1 MIKGLLQKF
10 QKPKGRTQAQRML
23 TLKTAPVYYLPITKI
38 GSTYLKNLFYYLDH
52 ADEHAAGINIHSNSD
67 DLVRAK
73 AGDEE
78 AIRQSSYAFA
88 VLRDPVDRFLSLYF
102 DKIYGDGPNNF
113 AGIRAY
119 LAEEIG
125 LDLTRGVNANAHREN
140 CIRFIDWLAL
150 NLSFK
155 TDVPVNHHW
164 RRQSNRLQRVD
175 ALDLTHLTLD
185 GLDWQ
190 LPLLLGEVV
199 PNIRQAMRAVK
210 SDNRT
215 DKPFTRAEILDAV
228 LLKKIETA
236 YSSDKKLYQQA
247 SRKWQPWLE
256 YHPEVTE
263 DETIRCFTATDH
275 PINCVAISKIGRTY
289 LRNLLYILEYQKEY
303 HEPLKI
309 HTKGTSSHSDL
320 TKPELAEEVSF
331 FVIRD
336 PVDRFFSLYFDKI
349 YGTGDHSFPWIA
361 KRLVEHRGFM
371 HEANLTVEQHRANC
385 LALLGYINRKFET
398 EALPDINPHWSPQ
411 VELTKKAIRFG
422 LQPLLLE
429 NLDKQ
434 LLHIAD
440 GRIEGLENAMQALPH
455 RNSSSKPY
463 SIEEILTPEIARR
476 ISDLYGDD
484 QALYE
489 RVKMAWETT
498 GRPPKL

>member
-1 MIKGLLQKF
+1 MITGLLQKF
-10 QKPKGRTQAQRML
+10 RKPKGRTQAQRML
-23 TLKTAPVYYLPITKI
+23 TLRSAPVYYLPITKC

-52 ADEHAAGINIHSNSD
+52 ADEHTSGIDIHSNAD

-73 AGDEE
+73 TGDEE
-78 AIRQSSYAFA
+78 TIRQSPYAFA
-88 VLRDPVDRFLSLYF
+88 VLRDPVDRFMSLYF

-113 AGIRAY
+113 ADIRAY

-125 LDLTRGVNANAHREN
+125 LDLARDLDVGAHREN
-140 CIRFIDWLAL
+140 CNRFIDWLAL

-155 TDVPVNHHW
+155 TDVPVNPHW
-164 RRQSNRLQRVD
+164 RRQFNRLQRVD
-175 ALDLTHLTLD
+175 KLDLAHLTLD

-190 LPLLLGEVV
+190 LPLLLDEVV
-199 PNIRQAMRAVK
+199 SNIKQAMEAVK

-215 DKPFTRAEILDAV
+215 DKPFTRVEILDAA
-228 LLKKIETA
+228 LLGKIETV
-236 YSSDKKLYQQA
+236 YSNDKKLYEQA

-263 DETIRCFTATDH
+263 DETIRCFTATEH

-289 LRNLLYILEYQKEY
+289 LRNLLYILEHEKEY
-303 HEPLKI
+303 HDPLKI
-309 HTKGTSSHSDL
+309 HTKGASSISDL
-320 TKPELAEEVSF
+320 TKSKAAKEVSF

-349 YGTGDHSFPWIA
+349 YDTGEHSFPWIA
-361 KRLVEHRGFM
+361 KRLVKHREFV

-398 EALPDINPHWSPQ
+398 EALPDINSHWSPQ
-411 VELTKKAIRFG
+411 VEMAKKAIRFG

-429 NLDKQ
+429 NLDEQ
-434 LLHIAD
+434 LLFIAD

-463 SIEEILTPEIARR
+463 SIKEILTPEIARR

-489 RVKMAWETT
+489 RVKTAWDTT

>member
-23 TLKTAPVYYLPITKI
+23 TLHSAPVYYLPITKC
-38 GSTYLKNLFYYLDH
+38 GSTYLKNVFYYLDH
-52 ADEHAAGINIHSNSD
+52 ANEHVSGIDIHANSD
-67 DLVRAK
+67 DLIRAN

-78 AIRQSSYAFA
+78 AIRRSSYAFV

-113 AGIRAY
+113 DDVRAY
-119 LAEEIG
+119 LAEEIA
-125 LDLTRGVNANAHREN
+125 LDLERDLDAKAHREN
-140 CIRFIDWLAL
+140 CVRFIDWLAL

-155 TDVPVNHHW
+155 TDVPVNPHW
-164 RRQSNRLQRVD
+164 RRQSSRLQRVNT
-175 ALDLTHLTLD
+175 LNLTHLTLD

-190 LPLLLGEVV
+190 LPLLLGDVV
-199 PNIRQAMRAVK
+199 PNIRQATEAVK
-210 SDNRT
+210 ANNRT
-215 DKPFTRAEILDAV
+215 DKPFTRAEILNAE
-228 LLKKIETA
+228 LLGKIEA
-236 YSSDKKLYQQA
+236 VYSSDKELYQQA
-247 SRKWQPWLE
+247 SRKSQPWLK
-256 YHPEVTE
+256 YHVEVTE
-263 DETIRCFTATDH
+263 GETIRCFTSTEH
-275 PINCVAISKIGRTY
+275 PINCVAISKTGRTY
-289 LRNLLYILEYQKEY
+289 LRNLLYVLEHNKDY
-303 HEPLKI
+303 HDPLKI
-309 HTKGTSSHSDL
+309 HTEGASSNSEL
-320 TKPELAEEVSF
+320 TKSEIAKEVSF

-349 YGTGDHSFPWIA
+349 YNTGEHSFPWIA
-361 KRLVEHRGFM
+361 KRLVERRGFV

-398 EALPDINPHWSPQ
+398 EALPDLNSHWSPQ
-411 VELTKKAIRFG
+411 VEMAKKAIRFG

-429 NLDKQ
+429 NLDEQ

-440 GRIEGLENAMQALPH
+440 GRIEGLENAIKATPH

-463 SIEEILTPEIARR
+463 SVEEILTPEIAQR

-489 RVKMAWETT
+489 RVKTAWDTT
-498 GRPPKL
+498 GRPPIL